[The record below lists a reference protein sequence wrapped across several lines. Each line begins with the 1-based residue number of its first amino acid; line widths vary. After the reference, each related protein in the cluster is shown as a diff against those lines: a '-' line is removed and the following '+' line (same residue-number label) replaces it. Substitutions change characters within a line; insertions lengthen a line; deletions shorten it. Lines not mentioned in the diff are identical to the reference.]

1 MALDGSVADAGL
13 DVLPYEPPGDD
24 LRLRSR
30 DNVILTLHT
39 AFYSEQSMLD
49 LEAEASRQVAL
60 VLGGKQSE
68 YVVDLDQLD

>member
-1 MALDGSVADAGL
+1 
-13 DVLPYEPPGDD
+13 LPYEPPADD

-39 AFYSEQSMLD
+39 AFYSEQSILD
-49 LEAEASRQVAL
+49 LEVEASRQVAL